1 MGVSRSKKIV
11 ATADRADLMHSPEL
25 TTMLLDGFN
34 LSGIIVLDADRAVV
48 YVSPKASQALEV
60 VAEDLLGKNFTEAVP
75 LLDSRGDVIP
85 EERRPSFRALSGTSV
100 QATLFF
106 CQYRIPA
113 TGVLI
118 SLAVRAAAIRRTET
132 VIGAVVELRRAQPQL
147 DVGGMKSMF
156 TAFAAHQLK
165 TPSSIVKGFLELMIR
180 QGKRAYKDEQW
191 NFLMSAFDANERLI
205 RLSRTLLNITRL
217 EGGMVELALARTDI
231 RTLLKERIKN
241 YTVGTVGRVR
251 ITAAYT
257 GDVTNVLTDGTF
269 VAEIVDVL
277 LNNAYKVAPEGSTIA
292 VSAHATAEAGV
303 LEIVVADEG
312 PGFPPEI
319 LAKLRGPLAMH
330 QPQSGV
336 AGGNGL
342 GLYMARKYAALLN
355 GDIQAENLLPR
366 GSKVTVRIPL
376 LPESA

>member
-1 MGVSRSKKIV
+1 MR
-11 ATADRADLMHSPEL
+11 SPEL
-25 TTMLLDGFN
+25 LGLLVDGFN
-34 LSGIIVLDADRAVV
+34 LSGVIILDDARQVV
-48 YVSPKASQALEV
+48 YMSPKASQALELEPEEV
-60 VAEDLLGKNFTEAVP
+60 LGKNFTEAVP
-75 LLDSRGDVIP
+75 LLDSRGEVIP

-106 CQYRIPA
+106 CQYRVPA
-113 TGVLI
+113 TGVLV
-118 SLAVRAAAIRRTET
+118 SLAVRAAAIRKGSA
-132 VIGAVVELRRAQPQL
+132 VLGAVVELRRAQPQL
-147 DVGGMKSMF
+147 DVGGMKSVF

-180 QGKRAYKDEQW
+180 QGKRAYKEDQW
-191 NFLMSAFDANERLI
+191 NFLTSAFDANERLI

-241 YTVGTVGRVR
+241 YTVGGASRAVR
-251 ITAAYT
+251 I
-257 GDVTNVLTDGTF
+257 VTQFSGEVSNVLTDGTF

-277 LNNAYKVAPEGSTIA
+277 LNNAYKVAPEGTTITVAAYITDAGALEVA
-292 VSAHATAEAGV
+292 VEDS
-303 LEIVVADEG
+303 G
-312 PGFPPEI
+312 PGFPEEI
-319 LAKLRGPLAMH
+319 LAKLRGPLALH

-355 GDIQAENLLPR
+355 GDIRAENQAPHGCRVILSLPPIADQ
-366 GSKVTVRIPL
+366 S
-376 LPESA
+376 